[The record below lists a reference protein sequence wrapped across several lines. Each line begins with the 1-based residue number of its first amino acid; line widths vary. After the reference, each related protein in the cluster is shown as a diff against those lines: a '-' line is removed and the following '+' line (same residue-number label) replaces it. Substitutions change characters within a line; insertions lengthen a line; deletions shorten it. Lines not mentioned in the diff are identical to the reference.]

1 MRKFARLLLVGALTF
16 SLAACGVESDST
28 GQQDT
33 SENIEEAQTTE
44 VEAENAPITITDALG
59 NTHTFDTPPASI
71 AALSPGEMDILLAL
85 GANVTGRPSLSYE
98 VAAEVEAIQ
107 DIGNPHEPSF
117 EQIAVI
123 NPEVLVVPPNFQQ
136 FAANIEGQGTKIV
149 YSNANSIEEIKQS
162 VDMFGTLFNAEEKA
176 AEINETITAKVKEAQ
191 SKSSDVNALLIYG
204 APGTYLVALD
214 TALAGDILAKSGGH
228 NIASDFPATEKYP
241 TYASLS
247 VEKIVQANPDVV
259 MILTHANPEAV
270 IDGFNKQMN
279 QDAGWKNLDAVKN
292 KRIYILPA
300 DLFGNNPGT
309 RITEAIDYMIETL
322 ESAKN

>member
-1 MRKFARLLLVGALTF
+1 MRKFARMLLVGALTL
-16 SLAACGVESDST
+16 SLAPCGGNDST
-28 GQQDT
+28 EQQDT
-33 SENIEEAQTTE
+33 AEKTEQTQAAGEEATE
-44 VEAENAPITITDALG
+44 ATPITITDALG
-59 NTHTFDTPPASI
+59 NTHTFEEPPASI

-85 GANVTGRPSLSYE
+85 GANVTGRPTLSYE
-98 VAAEVEAIQ
+98 VSADVEAIQ

-117 EQIAVI
+117 EQIAVV
-123 NPEVLVVPPNFQQ
+123 NPEVLVVPPSFQQ

-149 YSNANSIEEIKQS
+149 YTNANSIDEIKQTI
-162 VDMFGTLFNAEEKA
+162 DMFGTLFKAEDKA
-176 AEINETITAKVKEAQ
+176 AELNETITAKIEEAQ

-214 TALAGDILAKSGGH
+214 TALAGDILAKSGGN

-247 VEKIVQANPDVV
+247 VEKIVQANPDVI

-270 IDGFNKQMN
+270 IDGFNQQMN

-292 KRIYILPA
+292 DRIYILPA

-309 RITEAIDYMIETL
+309 RITESIDYMIETL
-322 ESAKN
+322 ESVKK

>member
-1 MRKFARLLLVGALTF
+1 MRKFARMLLVGALTL
-16 SLAACGVESDST
+16 SLVACGSESDST
-28 GQQDT
+28 EQQDT
-33 SENIEEAQTTE
+33 SEETEETQVAGK
-44 VEAENAPITITDALG
+44 EANEPITITDALG
-59 NTHTFDTPPASI
+59 NTHTFDAPPASI

-98 VAAEVEAIQ
+98 VTAEVEAIQ
-107 DIGNPHEPSF
+107 EIGNPHEPSF
-117 EQIAVI
+117 EQIAVV
-123 NPEVLVVPPNFQQ
+123 NPEVLVVPPSFQQ

-149 YSNANSIEEIKQS
+149 YTNVNSIEELQQS
-162 VDMFGTLFNAEEKA
+162 IDMFGTLFNAKNKA
-176 AEINETITAKVKEAQ
+176 AEINETITAKIEEAQ

-259 MILTHANPEAV
+259 MILTHANPQAV
-270 IDGFNKQMN
+270 IDGFNKQMA

-292 KRIYILPA
+292 NRIYILPA

-309 RITEAIDYMIETL
+309 RITESIDYMIETL
-322 ESAKN
+322 DAVKK